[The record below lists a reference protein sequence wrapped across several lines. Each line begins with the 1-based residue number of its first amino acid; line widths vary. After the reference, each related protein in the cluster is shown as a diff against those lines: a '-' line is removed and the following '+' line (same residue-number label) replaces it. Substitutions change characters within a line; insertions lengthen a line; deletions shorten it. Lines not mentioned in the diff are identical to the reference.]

1 MRNYFLAFVCSFFL
15 ASTCYAQTDTATNT
29 SQVSDENIPAA
40 IPAADEIDEVLIIG
54 EQPGPSLWK
63 VYKDDHVLW
72 VLGTLSPLPKKM
84 QWRSQQAD
92 NALMNSQEL
101 LLPPS
106 NRLDVGFFSIAAAA
120 PSLIGIQ
127 NNPDGSSLEEI
138 IPPETYQQW
147 LALKEKYIGK
157 DKGIEK
163 HRPLFAGVE
172 LIEKSIDKADLLN
185 KDMAW
190 EKVDKLAKKH
200 KIKKTAPTLTFKIDS
215 LRATAKKFKKSS
227 MDDIPCFTQILTRIE
242 PDLDG
247 MRARANAWS
256 VGDVEALS
264 KLPVGDYES
273 ACFAAAMSSSISQEV
288 DLKAMTAQMETLWL
302 NSAEHSLA
310 TNLST
315 FAILPIAEILKR
327 DGYIVKLRNKGYRVE
342 GFGFDAPPSD

>member
-1 MRNYFLAFVCSFFL
+1 MRNYFLAFVCSLFF
-15 ASTCYAQTDTATNT
+15 THMCNAQTDTDSNQ
-29 SQVSDENIPAA
+29 SPNENIPTTT
-40 IPAADEIDEVLIIG
+40 PAAEEIDEVLIIG

-101 LLPPS
+101 LLPPAS
-106 NRLDVGFFSIAAAA
+106 KLDVGFFSIAAAA

-127 NNPDGSSLEEI
+127 KNPDGSRLEEI
-138 IPPETYQQW
+138 LSPETYQQW
-147 LALKEKYIGK
+147 LTLKEKYIGN
-157 DKGIEK
+157 DNGIEK
-163 HRPLFAGVE
+163 HRPMFAGVE

-190 EKVDKLAKKH
+190 DKVDKLAKKH
-200 KIKKTAPTLTFKIDS
+200 KIKKTEPSFMFKIES
-215 LRATAKKFKKSS
+215 LRKTVKNFKKSS
-227 MDDIPCFTQILTRIE
+227 MDDIPCFTQILNRIE

-264 KLPVGDYES
+264 KMPVGGYES
-273 ACFAAAMSSSISQEV
+273 ACYAAAMSSSISEEV
-288 DLKAMTAQMETLWL
+288 DLKAIEAQMEVLWL
-302 NSAEHSLA
+302 SAAENSLA
-310 TNLST
+310 NNVST
-315 FAILPIAEILKR
+315 FAILPIAQILKR
-327 DGYIVKLRNKGYRVE
+327 DGYIAKLRDKGYRVE
-342 GFGFDAPPSD
+342 GFGFDAPQEQ